1 MAAAAAPCASR
12 RSFRDSFLPSFS
24 QSSSDPSLR
33 WTPPRRS
40 SSSAPASDD
49 RFWDGLRTRVDTI
62 LEDHRLITSAA
73 STCTVASG
81 RPKRLREN
89 SLMLVRGLDSIAMS
103 FVQLSDTLTDA
114 HKGVNAL
121 ASCSSQARE
130 RESGEEESDAKRHYG
145 GASTKFA
152 ALETFSLPF
161 YNLRLNQSR
170 PPHFPSLLPGTQ
182 DYNQQ
187 RPSQELVPKDLHDT
201 KWKFCHIYRGATC
214 PLSMYV
220 DS

>member
-24 QSSSDPSLR
+24 DSSSDPSLR

-49 RFWDGLRTRVDTI
+49 RFWDVLRTRVDTI

-73 STCTVASG
+73 STCTVAS
-81 RPKRLREN
+81 RHSKRLREN
-89 SLMLVRGLDSIAMS
+89 SLMLVRGLDSVATS
-103 FVQLSDTLTDA
+103 FAQLSDTLTAA

-130 RESGEEESDAKRHYG
+130 RESGDESRRSA
-145 GASTKFA
+145 AAAPQKFA
-152 ALETFSLPF
+152 TWTPF
-161 YNLRLNQSR
+161 LLLQLRLNQR
-170 PPHFPSLLPGTQ
+170 VLLTFPPSVTAALLQTIRSSSG
-182 DYNQQ
+182 
-187 RPSQELVPKDLHDT
+187 L
-201 KWKFCHIYRGATC
+201 
-214 PLSMYV
+214 
-220 DS
+220 